1 MIDSLIWIENRFL
14 LSCLR
19 LPKIFRDKYE
29 DWNCSCPFFDMEHA
43 ENIEHLLMTC
53 LKWNKGKDATDKGD
67 HEGLGKDQPVEIA
80 YC

>member
-1 MIDSLIWIENRFL
+1 MNQ
-14 LSCLR
+14 
-19 LPKIFRDKYE
+19 
-29 DWNCSCPFFDMEHA
+29 A

-80 YC
+80 YCRMDYDSRRGQRKTRISYAMVARGIKLESG